1 MEEVKR
7 SRVTKNKKILNKD
20 ILIMIFISL
29 ILGFLTEILFSLLLK
44 KFSSFSIS
52 RGIKI
57 SLVILF
63 IVLQFKIGLKSFYS
77 FIIKNR
83 YIVSFFLLVLLSLL
97 EIPNRNIFDIGSV
110 FGIFWYIE
118 FFSLFLV
125 TYEFFGVIT
134 NKNMPISFCATLLF
148 MFSAFT
154 QNLLS
159 LFLLPI
165 FYGELAIIVLNKY
178 LKNDNNKDKL
188 YLLILVVIGIL
199 YSITIDS
206 FLISYGYVFLA
217 LAIWQILENVKD
229 IDKKKKVSLFV
240 VLLFTIVQ
248 NLIVK
253 LFIIPYKSDTMPTV
267 GNSISYLFNYL
278 YSAFIPY
285 KEVENGYLIAGVIS
299 LFPVPLL
306 LGLYSSYKYESN
318 NKFIFPMVIVNA
330 IETIVYLSPN
340 ATILELFERITLFSR
355 VLNPQILIG
364 AINYS
369 NLLLIIYFISN
380 YNEKL
385 ISFKGSIRF
394 TIISMLFIVVL
405 MQFNIPEAFNSRLYI
420 TFITI
425 EYSLLVFTFLN
436 YKDKRYMALFL
447 ASIIVFTMIRR
458 TWSKS
463 LDS

>member
-1 MEEVKR
+1 MEERKN
-7 SRVTKNKKILNKD
+7 SRVTKNEKILNKD
-20 ILIMIFISL
+20 IVTMIAVSFV
-29 ILGFLTEILFSLLLK
+29 LGFLIEVLLSLLLK
-44 KFSSFSIS
+44 KYSSPSFS

-57 SLVILF
+57 SLVVLF
-63 IVLQFKIGLKSFYS
+63 MVFQFKLGFKTFYS
-77 FIIKNR
+77 FVINNR
-83 YIVSFFLLVLLSLL
+83 YIISIVLVILLSLL

-110 FGIFWYIE
+110 FGIFWFIE

-125 TYEFFGVIT
+125 TYEFFEIIT
-134 NKNMPISFCATLLF
+134 NHNKGFSFCATIVF

-178 LKNDNNKDKL
+178 LKNDTKGLL
-188 YLLILVVIGIL
+188 YLLFLIVIGIL
-199 YSITIDS
+199 YSITVDS

-217 LAIWQILENVKD
+217 LIIWQILEHFKN
-229 IDKKKKVSLFV
+229 IDRKKKISIFIVILFA
-240 VLLFTIVQ
+240 IAQ
-248 NLIVK
+248 NIIVK
-253 LFIIPYKSDTMPTV
+253 VFMIPYKSDTLPTI

-285 KEVENGYLIAGVIS
+285 KNIENGYLIAGLLS

-306 LGLYSSYKYESN
+306 LGLYSTYKYESN
-318 NKFIFPMVIVNA
+318 NKFLFPMVVVNA

-340 ATILELFERITLFSR
+340 AEILEISEKITLFSK
-355 VLNPQILIG
+355 VLNPQILIS
-364 AINYS
+364 AINYT

-380 YNEKL
+380 YNEK
-385 ISFKGSIRF
+385 IMSFKGTIRF

-405 MQFNIPEAFNSRLYI
+405 MQFSIPEAFNSRLYI

-436 YKDKRYMALFL
+436 YKDRRYMKLFL
-447 ASIIVFTMIRR
+447 ASIILFTLVRR
-458 TWSKS
+458 SWSAS